1 MMWNSHDS
9 VGFAVLAGLCFQMGF
24 SFEGQFT
31 DLPSNTTALEGQ
43 NIEMACAFQS
53 GTASVY
59 LEIEWWF
66 FREPVPSDSSEDV
79 HVEELETPV
88 EVDPD
93 MDGNKISTVK
103 VQGND
108 ISHKLQISRVS
119 KNDEGLYECRV
130 TLANYGE
137 LLEHK
142 AQAWL
147 KVNSTLRPQR
157 PTLPVKKS
165 SPLHLTDKK
174 PRKPSS
180 PLGPDTMSGD
190 QMAGSTSSSR
200 EPSKSAKH
208 IPSSGTRTSSG
219 SGPTLLLLLLL
230 GILDET
236 DWGTL
241 LRQRSTTNGGRT
253 GAPRC
258 STAARP
264 AGAVAAVQHRSED
277 TDRGTRR
284 RHLKDGADVGGVRGL
299 ISADQQ
305 LQCSWEEIKPT
316 TDVNKRCS
324 RNTTEQSASHPGPTL
339 HKPQHEQEQATEQE
353 YSHPR

>member
-1 MMWNSHDS
+1 MWNSHDT
-9 VGFAVLAGLCFQMGF
+9 VGFAVLASFCFQMGF

-59 LEIEWWF
+59 LEIQWWF
-66 FREPVPSDSSEDV
+66 FREPVSSDSSEDV
-79 HVEELETPV
+79 HAEEMETPA
-88 EVDPD
+88 ELDPD
-93 MDGNKISTVK
+93 NEGNKISTVK

-130 TLANYGE
+130 TRANYGE

-147 KVNSTLRPQR
+147 RVNSTHRPHR

-180 PLGPDTMSGD
+180 PLGPDAMSGD

-200 EPSKSAKH
+200 EPSKAAKH
-208 IPSSGTRTSSG
+208 IPSSAVHWSID
-219 SGPTLLLLLLL
+219 LL
-230 GILDET
+230 
-236 DWGTL
+236 
-241 LRQRSTTNGGRT
+241 
-253 GAPRC
+253 APPFEWC
-258 STAARP
+258 
-264 AGAVAAVQHRSED
+264 
-277 TDRGTRR
+277 
-284 RHLKDGADVGGVRGL
+284 RH
-299 ISADQQ
+299 
-305 LQCSWEEIKPT
+305 
-316 TDVNKRCS
+316 
-324 RNTTEQSASHPGPTL
+324 QSAQSQLKHLPMAQIVRVNL
-339 HKPQHEQEQATEQE
+339 QAHLYNEIVTKETGNRCQ
-353 YSHPR
+353 

>member
-31 DLPSNTTALEGQ
+31 DFPSNTTALEGQ

-59 LEIEWWF
+59 LEIQWWF

-79 HVEELETPV
+79 HAEELETPV

-147 KVNSTLRPQR
+147 KVNSTLLRPQR

-180 PLGPDTMSGD
+180 PLGPDTMSGGD

-200 EPSKSAKH
+200 EPSKSAKD

-219 SGPTLLLLLLL
+219 GGPTLLLLLLL
-230 GILDET
+230 GCGLAREA
-236 DWGTL
+236 L
-241 LRQRSTTNGGRT
+241 L
-253 GAPRC
+253 PF
-258 STAARP
+258 
-264 AGAVAAVQHRSED
+264 
-277 TDRGTRR
+277 
-284 RHLKDGADVGGVRGL
+284 RGL
-299 ISADQQ
+299 
-305 LQCSWEEIKPT
+305 P
-316 TDVNKRCS
+316 
-324 RNTTEQSASHPGPTL
+324 
-339 HKPQHEQEQATEQE
+339 
-353 YSHPR
+353 